1 MPKIVKNLIVRGLA
15 AALVAVVSELASSSR
30 RPAKP
35 ATGSETVSEAE
46 AWVRSVTGRAAE
58 WAHDADV
65 SDHVREVCRRILT
78 TGVADRSEA
87 TIARL
92 IDAGEAKMKGVLRRK

>member
-1 MPKIVKNLIVRGLA
+1 MSKIVKKLIVRGLA
-15 AALVAVVSELASSSR
+15 AALVAVVSELASSAR
-30 RPAKP
+30 RPVKTTAHAEP
-35 ATGSETVSEAE
+35 VSEAE
-46 AWVRSVTGRAAE
+46 AWVRSVTERAAV
-58 WAHDADV
+58 WAHEADV

-92 IDAGEAKMKGVLRRK
+92 IDLGEAKVKGVLRRR